1 MILNNRIFVFVFV
14 FLTLIIGGF
23 ASSQSLD
30 IWYVNLVKSDLN
42 PPGYVFGI
50 VWPILYLLMSI
61 AAFRTFEVIKKFFF
75 IQLFFNAL
83 WSWLFFFFHMP
94 LIALINIWL
103 LIYMNIV
110 ITNKMYKVDRFS
122 SLIYVPYV
130 IWLLFASYLNLF
142 IVVNN

>member
-1 MILNNRIFVFVFV
+1 
-14 FLTLIIGGF
+14 
-23 ASSQSLD
+23 
-30 IWYVNLVKSDLN
+30 
-42 PPGYVFGI
+42 
-50 VWPILYLLMSI
+50 MSI

-110 ITNKMYKVDRFS
+110 ITNKMYKVDRLS